1 MARAFGRCCRALL
14 ALLGGI
20 GITALL
26 LLAVP
31 LPGMRQPVAVPE
43 PMGAR
48 ALYWDAS
55 MERSVQAAS
64 PSAPP
69 ETPQQPEPTTPAI
82 KPAKPEPVPQPEP
95 APAMPDTSPSAL
107 RLSERPE
114 PKRSDSIE
122 ADPAPA
128 NEESATQSSLSAHGD
143 ASARTA
149 PGDAAFELGEVDSA
163 PGVRHGPAPEYPHEA
178 RRKGVTGTVLLRFLV
193 ERDGSVSS
201 IQVLQA
207 DPPGVFEE
215 NAVRAVE
222 RWRFRPGLRHGEPVR
237 TWVRLPLRFRLER

>member
-43 PMGAR
+43 PIGAR
-48 ALYWDAS
+48 TLYWDAS
-55 MERSVQAAS
+55 MERSVQAAF

-69 ETPQQPEPTTPAI
+69 ETPQQPEPIT
-82 KPAKPEPVPQPEP
+82 PAKPEPVPQPEP
-95 APAMPDTSPSAL
+95 APAMPDPSLSAL

-114 PKRSDSIE
+114 PKRSDSVE
-122 ADPAPA
+122 AEPAPA
-128 NEESATQSSLSAHGD
+128 HEESADEASRSAHGD
-143 ASARTA
+143 ASANTA
-149 PGDAAFELGEVDSA
+149 SGETAFELGEVDSA
-163 PGVRHGPAPEYPHEA
+163 PGVRHGPAPEYPREA

-193 ERDGSVSS
+193 ERDGSVSR

-215 NAVRAVE
+215 NAIRAVAL
-222 RWRFRPGLRHGEPVR
+222 WRFRPGLRHGEPVR